1 MTDFSTFFP
10 DDSLPINSYKSFDVF
25 ATSNP
30 PGYNASTGI
39 YSNPDGTQWLKTG
52 SIVSGSSMSTYSNAT
67 TSNPVASGNSVAPAY
82 DSSGRVCWIDESN
95 GTFAVQHYNP
105 YPTKIAEYSMVTQA
119 ATGKTITTDTQ
130 FPQGNGLTGGIAY
143 DSVADVIWSFY
154 RYNNES
160 GRTRLKLASYNY
172 STGANLTNQTIYDRG
187 TVSISGTAPYGIAKI
202 NNTPEYVLYS
212 VQNGTEK
219 MEVYDMS
226 SGSASLVR
234 SVNTSL
240 YSSQYYNPTS
250 SPNDNKIFMWK
261 YDAGKYVEFETTNFT
276 ATGVETP
283 AVSSFISTYD
293 SYAYAKSTS
302 KTITNN
308 SSLYSEWIM
317 NDFIGDTATTDSISG
332 KPLFRR
338 IG

>member
-1 MTDFSTFFP
+1 MSNFSSFFP
-10 DDSLPINSYKSFDVF
+10 DNSLPINSYTAFDVS

-39 YSNPDGTQWLKTG
+39 YSNPDGTYWLKTG
-52 SIVSGSSMSTYSNAT
+52 NIVSGSSMSTYSNAT
-67 TSNPVASGNSVAPAY
+67 TSNPIASGKSVAPAY
-82 DSSGRVCWIDESN
+82 DSSNQTCWIDESN

-105 YPTKIAEYSMVTQA
+105 SSTRIAEYSMVTQA
-119 ATGKTITTDTQ
+119 ATGKTINTNSQ
-130 FPQGNGLTGGIAY
+130 FPNGNGLTGGIAY
-143 DSVADVIWSFY
+143 DSSADVIWSFY

-160 GRTRLKLASYNY
+160 SRTKLKLASYNY

-187 TVSISGTAPYGIAKI
+187 AVSISGTAPYGIAKI
-202 NNTPEYVLYS
+202 NNTPEYVLYW
-212 VQNGTEK
+212 VENGTEK
-219 MEVYDMS
+219 MAVYDMS
-226 SGSASLVR
+226 SGSASLVNA
-234 SVNTSL
+234 VNTSL
-240 YSSQYYNPTS
+240 YSSQYYYLTN
-250 SPNDNKIFMWK
+250 SPNDDKVFIWK

-283 AVSSFISTYD
+283 AVSSFISTYG

-302 KTITNN
+302 KSITNN

-317 NDFIGDTATTDSISG
+317 NNFIGDTATTDSISG